1 MCQVDIKFM
10 NNSNPEKNRINKFQ
24 AVKGMNDILPEESA
38 RWEAL
43 EEILRGWLKSYGYR
57 NMRAPVLEQTALF
70 ARGIGDVTDIV
81 EKEMFC
87 FTDRLNGDELT
98 MRPEFTAGVVRAAIE
113 HNLTYN
119 GPQRMYT
126 MGPVFRHER
135 PQKGRY
141 RQFHQL
147 SVEALGYAGADM
159 DAELIVMLRDLWTE
173 LDLNVRLEINTLGVA
188 SERAAH
194 REALI
199 AYFEQ
204 HLDQLDED
212 AKRRLHTNP
221 LRILDTK
228 NPDMQD
234 LVENAPKLMDC
245 LGETS
250 RAHFATVQQLL
261 SDVGVGYTI
270 NPRLVRG
277 LDYYS
282 HTVFEW
288 ITTDL
293 GAQGTICGGGRYD
306 GLFETLGGKSTP
318 AVGFAIG
325 LERLI
330 LLTQDALSAQVDVGC
345 DAYIIHQGEAAA
357 RVAFG
362 TASHLREAG
371 LDVVLHCA
379 SAQGVGSFKSQ
390 MKKADAA
397 QARYAIIIG
406 EDEVNNGTLT
416 VKYLRGDAS
425 EDQQSSISAKDV
437 AQWMWQQLAG
447 LADASE

>member
-1 MCQVDIKFM
+1 MSNLKVEKF
-10 NNSNPEKNRINKFQ
+10 R
-24 AVKGMNDILPEESA
+24 AVKGMNDILPDEA
-38 RWEAL
+38 AQWEAL
-43 EEILRGWLKSYGYR
+43 ETILRGWLKSYGYR

-81 EKEMFC
+81 EKEMFS

-113 HNLTYN
+113 SNLTYN
-119 GPQRMYT
+119 GPQRVYS

-159 DAELIVMLRDLWTE
+159 DAELIVMLRDLWDD
-173 LDLNVRLEINTLGVA
+173 LGLNVRLEINTLGVA

-199 AYFEQ
+199 AYFEANKE
-204 HLDQLDED
+204 LLDEE
-212 AKRRLHTNP
+212 AQRRLYSNP

-228 NPDMQD
+228 NPAMQD
-234 LVENAPKLMDC
+234 LVNHAPKLTDH
-245 LGETS
+245 LGEAS
-250 RAHFATVQQLL
+250 RAHFAKVQRLL
-261 SDVGVGYTI
+261 SDVDVAFTV
-270 NPRLVRG
+270 NSRLVRG

-288 ITTDL
+288 ISTDL
-293 GAQGTICGGGRYD
+293 GSQGTVCGGGRYD
-306 GLFETLGGKSTP
+306 GLFEILGGKATP
-318 AVGFAIG
+318 AVGFGMG
-325 LERLI
+325 LERLL
-330 LLTQDALSAQVDVGC
+330 LLTQDVISKEVDVGC
-345 DAYIIHQGEAAA
+345 DVYVVHQGEAAE

-362 TASHLREAG
+362 VASHLRQVG

-379 SAQGVGSFKSQ
+379 SADGAGSFKSQ

-397 QARYAIIIG
+397 QANYALIIG
-406 EDEVNNGTLT
+406 DDEVNNGTLT
-416 VKYLRGDAS
+416 IKHLRGDLNHP
-425 EDQQSSISAKDV
+425 QQVTVPSAEA
-437 AQWMWQQLAG
+437 AQWLLQAIAG
-447 LADASE
+447 TFDE

>member
-1 MCQVDIKFM
+1 MSNTKTEKF
-10 NNSNPEKNRINKFQ
+10 R
-24 AVKGMNDILPEESA
+24 AVKGMNDILPDEA
-38 RWEAL
+38 AQWEAL
-43 EEILRGWLKSYGYR
+43 ETILRGWLKSYGYR

-81 EKEMFC
+81 EKEMFS

-98 MRPEFTAGVVRAAIE
+98 MRPEFTAGVVRASIE
-113 HNLTYN
+113 SNLTYN
-119 GPQRMYT
+119 GPQRVYS

-159 DAELIVMLRDLWTE
+159 DAELIVMLRDLWDE
-173 LDLNVRLEINTLGVA
+173 LGLNVRLEINTLGVA

-199 AYFEQ
+199 AYFEANKE
-204 HLDQLDED
+204 LLDEE
-212 AKRRLHTNP
+212 AQRRLYSNP

-228 NPDMQD
+228 NPAMQD
-234 LVENAPKLMDC
+234 LVNHAPKLTDH
-245 LGETS
+245 LGEAS
-250 RAHFATVQQLL
+250 RAHFAKVQRLL
-261 SDVGVGYTI
+261 SDVDVAFTV
-270 NPRLVRG
+270 NSRLVRG

-288 ITTDL
+288 ISTDL
-293 GAQGTICGGGRYD
+293 GSQGTVCGGGRYD
-306 GLFETLGGKSTP
+306 GLFEILGGKATP
-318 AVGFAIG
+318 AVGFGMG
-325 LERLI
+325 LERLL
-330 LLTQDALSAQVDVGC
+330 LLTQDVISKEVDVGC
-345 DAYIIHQGEAAA
+345 DVYVVHQGEAAE

-362 TASHLREAG
+362 VASHLRQVG

-379 SAQGVGSFKSQ
+379 SADGAGSFKSQ

-397 QARYAIIIG
+397 QANYALIIG
-406 EDEVNNGTLT
+406 DDEVNNGTLT
-416 VKYLRGDAS
+416 IKHLRGDLNHP
-425 EDQQSSISAKDV
+425 QQVTVPSAEA
-437 AQWMWQQLAG
+437 AQWLLQAIAG
-447 LADASE
+447 TFDE

>member
-1 MCQVDIKFM
+1 M
-10 NNSNPEKNRINKFQ
+10 SNTKTEKYQTARLQ
-24 AVKGMNDILPEESA
+24 AVKGMNDILPDEAA

-113 HNLTYN
+113 SNLTYN
-119 GPQRMYT
+119 GAQRVYS

-159 DAELIVMLRDLWTE
+159 DAELITMLRDLWDE

-188 SERAAH
+188 SERMAH
-194 REALI
+194 RAALI
-199 AYFEQ
+199 EYFEQ
-204 HLDQLDED
+204 NKAQLDEE
-212 AKRRLHTNP
+212 AQRRLHTNP

-228 NPDMQD
+228 NPAMQD
-234 LVENAPKLMDC
+234 LVERAPKLIEF
-245 LGETS
+245 LGDDS
-250 RAHFATVQQLL
+250 RAHFEQVQRLL
-261 SDVGVGYTI
+261 SDVGVQFTV

-306 GLFETLGGKSTP
+306 GLFEVLGGKPTP

-325 LERLI
+325 LERLL
-330 LLTQDALSAQVDVGC
+330 LLTQDVLSAQVDVGC
-345 DAYIIHQGEAAA
+345 DVYVVHQGESAS

-362 TASHLREAG
+362 VASHLRQVG
-371 LDVVLHCA
+371 LNVVLHCA
-379 SAQGVGSFKSQ
+379 GAEGVGSFKSQ

-397 QARYAIIIG
+397 QASYALIIG
-406 EDEVNNGTLT
+406 EDEVSNGTLT
-416 VKYLRGDAS
+416 IKHLRGNLDEKPTQVTVPSGDAA
-425 EDQQSSISAKDV
+425 DWLMGAI
-437 AQWMWQQLAG
+437 AG
-447 LADASE
+447 QFE

>member
-1 MCQVDIKFM
+1 MSNTKTEKF
-10 NNSNPEKNRINKFQ
+10 R
-24 AVKGMNDILPEESA
+24 AVKGMNDILPDEA
-38 RWEAL
+38 AQWEAL
-43 EEILRGWLKSYGYR
+43 ETILRGWLKSYGYR

-81 EKEMFC
+81 EKEMFS

-113 HNLTYN
+113 SNLTYN
-119 GPQRMYT
+119 GPQRVYS

-159 DAELIVMLRDLWTE
+159 DAELIVMLRDLWDE
-173 LDLNVRLEINTLGVA
+173 LGLNVRLEINTLGVA
-188 SERAAH
+188 SERLAH

-199 AYFEQ
+199 AYFEANKV
-204 HLDQLDED
+204 LLDEE
-212 AKRRLHTNP
+212 AQRRLYSNP

-228 NPDMQD
+228 NPAMQE
-234 LVENAPKLMDC
+234 LVNHAPKLTDH
-245 LGETS
+245 LGEAS
-250 RAHFATVQQLL
+250 RAHFAKVQRLL
-261 SDVGVGYTI
+261 SDVGVEFTV

-288 ITTDL
+288 ISTDL
-293 GAQGTICGGGRYD
+293 GSQGTVCGGGRYD
-306 GLFETLGGKSTP
+306 GLFEILGGKATP
-318 AVGFAIG
+318 AVGFGMG
-325 LERLI
+325 LERLL
-330 LLTQDALSAQVDVGC
+330 LLTQDVISKEVDVGC
-345 DAYIIHQGEAAA
+345 DVYVVHQGEAAE

-362 TASHLREAG
+362 VASHLRQVG

-379 SAQGVGSFKSQ
+379 SADGAGSFKSQ

-397 QARYAIIIG
+397 QANYALIIG

-416 VKYLRGDAS
+416 IKHLRGDLNHP
-425 EDQQSSISAKDV
+425 QQVSVPSAEA
-437 AQWMWQQLAG
+437 AQWLLQAIAG
-447 LADASE
+447 TFDEEY

>member
-1 MCQVDIKFM
+1 MSQKIEKF
-10 NNSNPEKNRINKFQ
+10 R
-24 AVKGMNDILPEESA
+24 AVKGMNDILPDEA
-38 RWEAL
+38 AQWEAL
-43 EEILRGWLKSYGYR
+43 ETILRGWLKSYGYR

-70 ARGIGDVTDIV
+70 SRGIGDVTDIV
-81 EKEMFC
+81 EKEMFS

-113 HNLTYN
+113 SNLTYN
-119 GPQRMYT
+119 GPQRVYS

-159 DAELIVMLRDLWTE
+159 DAELIVMLRDLWDE
-173 LDLNVRLEINTLGVA
+173 LGLNVRLEINTLGVA

-204 HLDQLDED
+204 NKEALDEE
-212 AKRRLHTNP
+212 AQRRLHSNP

-228 NPDMQD
+228 NPAMQD
-234 LVENAPKLMDC
+234 LVNQAPKLSEY
-245 LGETS
+245 LGAAS
-250 RAHFATVQQLL
+250 QAHFAKVQRLL
-261 SDVGVGYTI
+261 ADVGVEFTV

-277 LDYYS
+277 LDYYC

-288 ITTDL
+288 ISTDL
-293 GAQGTICGGGRYD
+293 GSQGTVCGGGRYD
-306 GLFETLGGKSTP
+306 GLFEILGGKATP
-318 AVGFAIG
+318 AVGFGMG
-325 LERLI
+325 LERLL
-330 LLTQDALSAQVDVGC
+330 LLTQDVLSKEADVGC
-345 DAYIIHQGEAAA
+345 DVYVVHQGEAAE

-362 TASHLREAG
+362 VAGHLRQVG

-379 SAQGVGSFKSQ
+379 GAEGAGSFKSQ

-397 QARYAIIIG
+397 QASYALIIG

-416 VKYLRGDAS
+416 IKHLRGDANHPT
-425 EDQQSSISAKDV
+425 QVTVPSAEA
-437 AQWMWQQLAG
+437 AQWLLQAIAG
-447 LADASE
+447 AFDE

>member
-1 MCQVDIKFM
+1 M
-10 NNSNPEKNRINKFQ
+10 NKPIQKNSSYQ
-24 AVKGMNDILPEESA
+24 AVKGMNDILPPEAA
-38 RWEAL
+38 RWEVL
-43 EEILRGWLKSYGYR
+43 EEILRGWLRSYGYR
-57 NMRAPVLEQTALF
+57 NLRAPVLEQTALF

-113 HNLTYN
+113 SNLTYN
-119 GPQRMYT
+119 GAQRVYSI
-126 MGPVFRHER
+126 GPVFRHER

-173 LDLNVRLEINTLGVA
+173 LNLNVRLEINTLGVA
-188 SERAAH
+188 EERAAH
-194 REALI
+194 RAALI

-204 HLDQLDED
+204 HREQLDEE
-212 AKRRLHTNP
+212 AQRRLHTNP
-221 LRILDTK
+221 LRILDSK
-228 NPDMQD
+228 NPAMQT
-234 LVENAPKLMDC
+234 LVEGAPKLIDF
-245 LGETS
+245 LGDTS
-250 RAHFATVQQLL
+250 QAHFAKVQQLL
-261 SDVGVGYTI
+261 ADVGVHFTV

-306 GLFETLGGKSTP
+306 GLFEILGGKPTP

-325 LERLI
+325 LERLL
-330 LLTQDALSAQVDVGC
+330 LLTQGVLAAQVDGGC
-345 DAYIIHQGEAAA
+345 DVYVVHQGETAA
-357 RVAFG
+357 RLAFG
-362 TASHLREAG
+362 TAGHLREAG
-371 LDVVLHCA
+371 FDVVLHCA
-379 SAQGVGSFKSQ
+379 TADGVGSFKSQ

-397 QARYAIIIG
+397 QARYAVIVG
-406 EDEVNNGTLT
+406 EDEVANGTLT
-416 VKYLRGDAS
+416 IKHLRGDAANA
-425 EDQQSSISAKDV
+425 QQVNIPAGE
-437 AQWMWQQLAG
+437 AANWLWGQLAG
-447 LADASE
+447 LADDDE

>member
-1 MCQVDIKFM
+1 MSHTKTEKF
-10 NNSNPEKNRINKFQ
+10 R
-24 AVKGMNDILPEESA
+24 AVKGMNDILPDEA
-38 RWEAL
+38 VQWEAL
-43 EEILRGWLKSYGYR
+43 ETILRGWLKSYGYR

-81 EKEMFC
+81 EKEMFS

-98 MRPEFTAGVVRAAIE
+98 MRPEFTAGVVRASIE
-113 HNLTYN
+113 SNLTYN
-119 GPQRMYT
+119 GPQRVYS

-159 DAELIVMLRDLWTE
+159 DAELIVMLRDLWDD
-173 LDLNVRLEINTLGVA
+173 LGLNVRLEINTLGVA

-199 AYFEQ
+199 AYFEANKE
-204 HLDQLDED
+204 LLDEE
-212 AKRRLHTNP
+212 AQRRLYSNP

-228 NPDMQD
+228 NPAMQD
-234 LVENAPKLMDC
+234 LVNHAPKLTDH
-245 LGETS
+245 LGEAS
-250 RAHFATVQQLL
+250 RAHFAKVQRLL
-261 SDVGVGYTI
+261 SDVDVAFTV
-270 NPRLVRG
+270 NSRLVRG

-288 ITTDL
+288 ISTDL
-293 GAQGTICGGGRYD
+293 GSQGTVCGGGRYD
-306 GLFETLGGKSTP
+306 GLFEILGGKATP
-318 AVGFAIG
+318 AVGFGMG
-325 LERLI
+325 LERLL
-330 LLTQDALSAQVDVGC
+330 LLTQDVISKEVDVGC
-345 DAYIIHQGEAAA
+345 DVYVVHQGEAAE

-362 TASHLREAG
+362 VASHLRQVG

-379 SAQGVGSFKSQ
+379 SADGAGSFKSQ

-397 QARYAIIIG
+397 QANYALIIG
-406 EDEVNNGTLT
+406 DDEVNNGTLT
-416 VKYLRGDAS
+416 IKHLRGDLNHP
-425 EDQQSSISAKDV
+425 QQVTVPSAEA
-437 AQWMWQQLAG
+437 AQWLLQAIAG
-447 LADASE
+447 TFDE

>member
-1 MCQVDIKFM
+1 MSNTKTEKF
-10 NNSNPEKNRINKFQ
+10 R
-24 AVKGMNDILPEESA
+24 AVKGMNDILPDEA
-38 RWEAL
+38 VQWEAL
-43 EEILRGWLKSYGYR
+43 ETILRGWLKSYGYR

-81 EKEMFC
+81 EKEMFS

-98 MRPEFTAGVVRAAIE
+98 MRPEFTAGVVRASIE
-113 HNLTYN
+113 SNLTYN
-119 GPQRMYT
+119 GPQRVYS

-159 DAELIVMLRDLWTE
+159 DAELIVMLRDLWDD
-173 LDLNVRLEINTLGVA
+173 LGLNVRLEINTLGVA

-204 HLDQLDED
+204 NKALLDEE
-212 AKRRLHTNP
+212 AQRRLYSNP

-228 NPDMQD
+228 NPAMQD
-234 LVENAPKLMDC
+234 LVNHAPKLTDH
-245 LGETS
+245 LGEAS
-250 RAHFATVQQLL
+250 RAHFAKVQRLL
-261 SDVGVGYTI
+261 SDVGVEFTV
-270 NPRLVRG
+270 NSRLVRG

-288 ITTDL
+288 ISTDL
-293 GAQGTICGGGRYD
+293 GSQGTVCGGGRYD
-306 GLFETLGGKSTP
+306 GLFEILGGKATP
-318 AVGFAIG
+318 AVGFGMG
-325 LERLI
+325 LERLL
-330 LLTQDALSAQVDVGC
+330 LLTQDVISKEVDVGC
-345 DAYIIHQGEAAA
+345 DVYVVHQGEAAE

-362 TASHLREAG
+362 VASHLRQVG

-379 SAQGVGSFKSQ
+379 GADGAGSFKSQ

-397 QARYAIIIG
+397 QASFALIIG

-416 VKYLRGDAS
+416 IKHLRGDLNHP
-425 EDQQSSISAKDV
+425 QQVTVPSAEA
-437 AQWMWQQLAG
+437 AQWLLQAIAG
-447 LADASE
+447 TFDE

>member
-1 MCQVDIKFM
+1 MSHIKT
-10 NNSNPEKNRINKFQ
+10 EKFR
-24 AVKGMNDILPEESA
+24 AVKGMNDILPDEA
-38 RWEAL
+38 AQWEAL
-43 EEILRGWLKSYGYR
+43 ETILRGWLKSYGYR

-81 EKEMFC
+81 EKEMFS

-113 HNLTYN
+113 SNLIYN
-119 GPQRMYT
+119 GPQRVYS
-126 MGPVFRHER
+126 MGSVFRHER

-159 DAELIVMLRDLWTE
+159 DAELIVMLRDLWDE
-173 LDLNVRLEINTLGVA
+173 LGLNVRLEINTLGVA
-188 SERAAH
+188 SERLAH

-199 AYFEQ
+199 AYFEANKA
-204 HLDQLDED
+204 LLDEE
-212 AKRRLHTNP
+212 AQRRLYSNP

-228 NPDMQD
+228 NPAIQE
-234 LVENAPKLMDC
+234 LVNHAPKLIDH
-245 LGETS
+245 LGEVS
-250 RAHFATVQQLL
+250 RVHFAKVQRLI
-261 SDVGVGYTI
+261 SDVGVEFTV

-288 ITTDL
+288 ISTDL
-293 GAQGTICGGGRYD
+293 GSQGTVCGGGRYD
-306 GLFETLGGKSTP
+306 GLFEILGGKATP
-318 AVGFAIG
+318 AVGFGMG
-325 LERLI
+325 LERLL
-330 LLTQDALSAQVDVGC
+330 LLTQDVLSQEVDVGC
-345 DAYIIHQGEAAA
+345 DVYVVHQGEAAE

-362 TASHLREAG
+362 VASHLRQVG

-379 SAQGVGSFKSQ
+379 GADGAGSFKSQ

-397 QARYAIIIG
+397 QANYALIIG
-406 EDEVNNGTLT
+406 DDEVSNGTLT
-416 VKYLRGDAS
+416 IKHLRGDLNHP
-425 EDQQSSISAKDV
+425 QQVTVPSAEA
-437 AQWMWQQLAG
+437 AQWLLQAIAG
-447 LADASE
+447 TFDE

>member
-1 MCQVDIKFM
+1 MTNLKTEKF
-10 NNSNPEKNRINKFQ
+10 R
-24 AVKGMNDILPEESA
+24 AVKGMNDILPDEA
-38 RWEAL
+38 AQWEAL
-43 EEILRGWLKSYGYR
+43 ETILRGWLKSYGYR

-81 EKEMFC
+81 EKEMFS

-98 MRPEFTAGVVRAAIE
+98 MRPEFTAGVVRASIE
-113 HNLTYN
+113 SNLTYN
-119 GPQRMYT
+119 GPQRVYS

-159 DAELIVMLRDLWTE
+159 DAELIVMLRDLWDD
-173 LDLNVRLEINTLGVA
+173 LGLNVRLEINTLGVA

-199 AYFEQ
+199 AYFEANKE
-204 HLDQLDED
+204 LLDEE
-212 AKRRLHTNP
+212 AQRRLYSNP

-228 NPDMQD
+228 NPAMQD
-234 LVENAPKLMDC
+234 LVNHAPKLTDH
-245 LGETS
+245 LGEAS
-250 RAHFATVQQLL
+250 RAHFAKVQRLL
-261 SDVGVGYTI
+261 SDVDVAFTV
-270 NPRLVRG
+270 NSRLVRG

-288 ITTDL
+288 ISTDL
-293 GAQGTICGGGRYD
+293 GSQGTVCGGGRYD
-306 GLFETLGGKSTP
+306 GLFEILGGKATP
-318 AVGFAIG
+318 AVGFGMG
-325 LERLI
+325 LERLL
-330 LLTQDALSAQVDVGC
+330 LLTQDVISKEVDVGC
-345 DAYIIHQGEAAA
+345 DVYVVHQGEAAE

-362 TASHLREAG
+362 VASHLRQVG

-379 SAQGVGSFKSQ
+379 SADGAGSFKSQ

-397 QARYAIIIG
+397 QANYALIIG
-406 EDEVNNGTLT
+406 DDEVNNGTLT
-416 VKYLRGDAS
+416 IKHLRGDLNHP
-425 EDQQSSISAKDV
+425 QQVTVPSAEA
-437 AQWMWQQLAG
+437 AQWLLQAIAG
-447 LADASE
+447 TFDE

>member
-1 MCQVDIKFM
+1 MSNTKTEKF
-10 NNSNPEKNRINKFQ
+10 R
-24 AVKGMNDILPEESA
+24 AVKGMNDILPDEA
-38 RWEAL
+38 AQWEAL
-43 EEILRGWLKSYGYR
+43 ETILRGWLKSYGYR

-81 EKEMFC
+81 EKEMFS

-113 HNLTYN
+113 SNLTYN
-119 GPQRMYT
+119 GPQRVYS

-159 DAELIVMLRDLWTE
+159 DAELIVMLRDLWDE
-173 LDLNVRLEINTLGVA
+173 LGLNVRLEINTLGVA
-188 SERAAH
+188 SERLAH

-199 AYFEQ
+199 AYFEANKA
-204 HLDQLDED
+204 LLDEE
-212 AKRRLHTNP
+212 AQRRLYSNP

-228 NPDMQD
+228 NPAMQE
-234 LVENAPKLMDC
+234 LVNHAPKLTDH
-245 LGETS
+245 LGEAS
-250 RAHFATVQQLL
+250 RAHFAKVQRLL
-261 SDVGVGYTI
+261 SDVGVEFTV

-288 ITTDL
+288 ISTDL
-293 GAQGTICGGGRYD
+293 GSQGTVCGGGRYD
-306 GLFETLGGKSTP
+306 GLFEILGGKATP
-318 AVGFAIG
+318 AVGFGMG
-325 LERLI
+325 LERLL
-330 LLTQDALSAQVDVGC
+330 LLTQDVLSQEVDVGC
-345 DAYIIHQGEAAA
+345 DVYVVHQGEAAE

-362 TASHLREAG
+362 VASHLRQVG

-379 SAQGVGSFKSQ
+379 GADGAGSFKSQ

-397 QARYAIIIG
+397 QANYALIIG

-416 VKYLRGDAS
+416 IKHLRGDLNHP
-425 EDQQSSISAKDV
+425 QQVTVPSAEA
-437 AQWMWQQLAG
+437 AQWLLQAIAG
-447 LADASE
+447 TFDE

>member
-1 MCQVDIKFM
+1 MMSNTKTEKF
-10 NNSNPEKNRINKFQ
+10 R
-24 AVKGMNDILPEESA
+24 AVKGMNDILPDEA
-38 RWEAL
+38 AQWEAL
-43 EEILRGWLKSYGYR
+43 ETILRGWLKSYGYR

-81 EKEMFC
+81 EKEMFS

-113 HNLTYN
+113 SNLIYN
-119 GPQRMYT
+119 GPQRVYS
-126 MGPVFRHER
+126 MGSVFRHER

-159 DAELIVMLRDLWTE
+159 DAELIVMLRDLWDE
-173 LDLNVRLEINTLGVA
+173 LGLNVRLEINTLGVA
-188 SERAAH
+188 SERLAH

-199 AYFEQ
+199 AYFEANKAL
-204 HLDQLDED
+204 LDDD
-212 AKRRLHTNP
+212 AQRRLYSNP

-228 NPDMQD
+228 NPAIQE
-234 LVENAPKLMDC
+234 LVNHAPKLIDH
-245 LGETS
+245 LGEVS
-250 RAHFATVQQLL
+250 RVHFAKVQRLI
-261 SDVGVGYTI
+261 SDVGVEFTV

-288 ITTDL
+288 ISTDL
-293 GAQGTICGGGRYD
+293 GSQGTVCGGGRYD
-306 GLFETLGGKSTP
+306 GLFEILGGKATP
-318 AVGFAIG
+318 AVGFGMG
-325 LERLI
+325 LERLL
-330 LLTQDALSAQVDVGC
+330 LLTQDVLSQEVDVGC
-345 DAYIIHQGEAAA
+345 DVYVVHQGEAAE

-362 TASHLREAG
+362 VASHLRQVG

-379 SAQGVGSFKSQ
+379 GADGAGSFKSQ

-397 QARYAIIIG
+397 QANYALIIG
-406 EDEVNNGTLT
+406 DDEVSNGTLT
-416 VKYLRGDAS
+416 IKHLRGDLNHP
-425 EDQQSSISAKDV
+425 QQVTVPSAEA
-437 AQWMWQQLAG
+437 AQWLLQAIAG
-447 LADASE
+447 TFDE

>member
-1 MCQVDIKFM
+1 M
-10 NNSNPEKNRINKFQ
+10 SNTKTEKSQAAKLQ

-70 ARGIGDVTDIV
+70 SRGIGDVTDIV

-113 HNLTYN
+113 SNLTYN
-119 GPQRMYT
+119 GAQRVYS

-159 DAELIVMLRDLWTE
+159 DAELITMLRDLWDE
-173 LDLNVRLEINTLGVA
+173 LGLNVRLEINTLGVA
-188 SERAAH
+188 NERMAHRAA
-194 REALI
+194 LI
-199 AYFEQ
+199 EYFEQ
-204 HLDQLDED
+204 NKAQLDEE
-212 AKRRLHTNP
+212 AQRRLHTNP

-228 NPDMQD
+228 NPAMQD
-234 LVENAPKLMDC
+234 LVENAPKLIEF
-245 LGETS
+245 LGDDS
-250 RAHFATVQQLL
+250 RAHFEQVQRLL
-261 SDVGVGYTI
+261 ADVGVSFTV

-288 ITTDL
+288 ISTDL
-293 GAQGTICGGGRYD
+293 GAQGTVCGGGRYD
-306 GLFETLGGKSTP
+306 GLFEILGGKATP
-318 AVGFAIG
+318 AVGFGMG
-325 LERLI
+325 LERLL
-330 LLTQDALSAQVDVGC
+330 LLTQEVLSKEADVGC
-345 DAYIIHQGEAAA
+345 DVYVVHQGEAAE

-362 TASHLREAG
+362 VAGHLRQVG

-379 SAQGVGSFKSQ
+379 GADGLGSFKSQ

-397 QARYAIIIG
+397 QAGYALIIG

-416 VKYLRGDAS
+416 IKHLRGDA
-425 EDQQSSISAKDV
+425 DQPTQVTVPSAEA
-437 AQWMWQQLAG
+437 AQWLLQAIAG
-447 LADASE
+447 RFDE

>member
-1 MCQVDIKFM
+1 MDKASAGKSPVIKL
-10 NNSNPEKNRINKFQ
+10 Q

-70 ARGIGDVTDIV
+70 SRGIGDVTDIV

-113 HNLTYN
+113 SNITYN
-119 GPQRMYT
+119 GPQRVYS

-159 DAELIVMLRDLWTE
+159 DAELIVMLRDLWDE
-173 LDLNVRLEINTLGVA
+173 LNLSVRLEINSLGVA
-188 SERAAH
+188 SERLAH

-199 AYFEQ
+199 AYFET
-204 HLDQLDED
+204 HEAVLDEE
-212 AKRRLHTNP
+212 AKRRLYTNP

-228 NPDMQD
+228 NPAMQP
-234 LVENAPKLMDC
+234 LVEAAPQLIDF
-245 LGETS
+245 LGDVS
-250 RAHFATVQQLL
+250 KAHFEQVQRLL
-261 SDVGVGYTI
+261 SDVGVTFTV

-293 GAQGTICGGGRYD
+293 GSQGTICGGGRYD
-306 GLFETLGGKSTP
+306 GLFEVLGGKPTP

-325 LERLI
+325 LERLL
-330 LLTQDALSAQVDVGC
+330 LLTQDVLSAQVDVGC
-345 DAYIIHQGEAAA
+345 DVYVVHQGAAA
-357 RVAFG
+357 SRVAFG
-362 TASHLREAG
+362 VSSHLRQAG
-371 LDVVLHCA
+371 LNVVLHCA
-379 SAQGVGSFKSQ
+379 GTEGMGSFKSQ

-397 QARYAIIIG
+397 QASYALIIG
-406 EDEVNNGTLT
+406 EDEVAQGLLT
-416 VKYLRGDAS
+416 IKHLRSQIDAPPVQVSVPS
-425 EDQQSSISAKDV
+425 EEAASWLLNAISGQFD
-437 AQWMWQQLAG
+437 
-447 LADASE
+447 

>member
-1 MCQVDIKFM
+1 MSHTKTEKF
-10 NNSNPEKNRINKFQ
+10 R
-24 AVKGMNDILPEESA
+24 AVKGMNDILPDEA
-38 RWEAL
+38 AQWEAL
-43 EEILRGWLKSYGYR
+43 ETILRGWLKSYGYR

-81 EKEMFC
+81 EKEMFS

-113 HNLTYN
+113 SNLTYN
-119 GPQRMYT
+119 GPQRVYS

-159 DAELIVMLRDLWTE
+159 DAELIVMLRDLWDD
-173 LDLNVRLEINTLGVA
+173 LGLNVRLEINTLGVA

-199 AYFEQ
+199 AYFEANKE
-204 HLDQLDED
+204 LLDEE
-212 AKRRLHTNP
+212 AQRRLYSNP

-228 NPDMQD
+228 NPAMQD
-234 LVENAPKLMDC
+234 LVNHAPKLTDH
-245 LGETS
+245 LGEAS
-250 RAHFATVQQLL
+250 RAHFAKVQRLL
-261 SDVGVGYTI
+261 SDVDVAFTV
-270 NPRLVRG
+270 NSRLVRG

-288 ITTDL
+288 ISTDL
-293 GAQGTICGGGRYD
+293 GSQGTVCGGGRYD
-306 GLFETLGGKSTP
+306 GLFEILGGKATP
-318 AVGFAIG
+318 AVGFGMG
-325 LERLI
+325 LERLL
-330 LLTQDALSAQVDVGC
+330 LLTQDVISKEVDVGC
-345 DAYIIHQGEAAA
+345 DVYVVHQGEAAE

-362 TASHLREAG
+362 VASHLRQVG

-379 SAQGVGSFKSQ
+379 SADGAGSFKSQ

-397 QARYAIIIG
+397 QANYALIIG
-406 EDEVNNGTLT
+406 DDEVNNGTLT
-416 VKYLRGDAS
+416 IKHLRGDLNHP
-425 EDQQSSISAKDV
+425 QQVTVPSAEA
-437 AQWMWQQLAG
+437 AQWLLQAIAG
-447 LADASE
+447 TFDE

>member
-1 MCQVDIKFM
+1 MMSNTKTEKF
-10 NNSNPEKNRINKFQ
+10 R
-24 AVKGMNDILPEESA
+24 AVKGMNDILPDEA
-38 RWEAL
+38 AQWEAL
-43 EEILRGWLKSYGYR
+43 ETILRGWLKSYGYR

-81 EKEMFC
+81 EKEMFS

-113 HNLTYN
+113 SNLTYN
-119 GPQRMYT
+119 GPQRVYS

-159 DAELIVMLRDLWTE
+159 DAELIVMLRDLWDE
-173 LDLNVRLEINTLGVA
+173 LGLNVRLEINTLGVA
-188 SERAAH
+188 SERLAH

-199 AYFEQ
+199 AYFEANKA
-204 HLDQLDED
+204 LLDEE
-212 AKRRLHTNP
+212 AQRRLYSNP

-228 NPDMQD
+228 NPAIQE
-234 LVENAPKLMDC
+234 LVNHAPKLIDH
-245 LGETS
+245 LGEVS
-250 RAHFATVQQLL
+250 RVHFAKVQRLI
-261 SDVGVGYTI
+261 SDVGVEFTV

-288 ITTDL
+288 ISTDL
-293 GAQGTICGGGRYD
+293 GSQGTVCGGGRYD
-306 GLFETLGGKSTP
+306 GLFEILGGKATP
-318 AVGFAIG
+318 AVGFGMG
-325 LERLI
+325 LERLL
-330 LLTQDALSAQVDVGC
+330 LLTQDVLSQEVDVGC
-345 DAYIIHQGEAAA
+345 DVYVVHQGEAAE

-362 TASHLREAG
+362 VASHLRQVG

-379 SAQGVGSFKSQ
+379 GADGAGSFKSQ

-397 QARYAIIIG
+397 QANYALIIG
-406 EDEVNNGTLT
+406 DDEVSNGTLT
-416 VKYLRGDAS
+416 IKHLRGDLNHP
-425 EDQQSSISAKDV
+425 QQVTVPSAEA
-437 AQWMWQQLAG
+437 AQWLLQAIAG
-447 LADASE
+447 TFDE

>member
-1 MCQVDIKFM
+1 MSNTKTEKF
-10 NNSNPEKNRINKFQ
+10 R
-24 AVKGMNDILPEESA
+24 AVKGMNDILPDEA
-38 RWEAL
+38 AQWEAL
-43 EEILRGWLKSYGYR
+43 ETILRGWLKSYGYR

-81 EKEMFC
+81 EKEMFS

-113 HNLTYN
+113 SNLTYN
-119 GPQRMYT
+119 GPQRVYS

-159 DAELIVMLRDLWTE
+159 DAELIVMLRDLWDD
-173 LDLNVRLEINTLGVA
+173 LGLNVRLEINTLGVA

-204 HLDQLDED
+204 NKALLDEE
-212 AKRRLHTNP
+212 AQRRLYSNP

-228 NPDMQD
+228 NPAMQD
-234 LVENAPKLMDC
+234 LVNHAPKLTDH
-245 LGETS
+245 LGEAS
-250 RAHFATVQQLL
+250 RAHFAKVQRLL
-261 SDVGVGYTI
+261 SDVGVEFTV
-270 NPRLVRG
+270 NSRLVRG

-288 ITTDL
+288 ISTDL
-293 GAQGTICGGGRYD
+293 GSQGTVCGGGRYD
-306 GLFETLGGKSTP
+306 GLFEILGGKATP
-318 AVGFAIG
+318 AVGFGMG
-325 LERLI
+325 LERLL
-330 LLTQDALSAQVDVGC
+330 LLTQDVISKEVDVGC
-345 DAYIIHQGEAAA
+345 DVYVVHQGEAAE

-362 TASHLREAG
+362 VASHLRQVG

-379 SAQGVGSFKSQ
+379 GADGAGSFKSQ

-397 QARYAIIIG
+397 QASFALIIG

-416 VKYLRGDAS
+416 IKHLRGDLNHP
-425 EDQQSSISAKDV
+425 QQVTVPSAEA
-437 AQWMWQQLAG
+437 AQWLLQAIAG
-447 LADASE
+447 TFDE

>member
-1 MCQVDIKFM
+1 MSNTKTEKF
-10 NNSNPEKNRINKFQ
+10 R
-24 AVKGMNDILPEESA
+24 AVKGMNDILPDEA
-38 RWEAL
+38 AQWEAL
-43 EEILRGWLKSYGYR
+43 ETILRGWLKSYGYR

-81 EKEMFC
+81 EKEMFS

-98 MRPEFTAGVVRAAIE
+98 MRPEFTAGVVRASIE
-113 HNLTYN
+113 SNLTYN
-119 GPQRMYT
+119 GPQRVYS

-159 DAELIVMLRDLWTE
+159 DAELIVMLRDLWDD
-173 LDLNVRLEINTLGVA
+173 LGLNVRLEINTLGVA

-204 HLDQLDED
+204 NKALLDEE
-212 AKRRLHTNP
+212 AQRRLYSNP

-228 NPDMQD
+228 NPAMQD
-234 LVENAPKLMDC
+234 LVNHAPKLTDH
-245 LGETS
+245 LGEAS
-250 RAHFATVQQLL
+250 RAHFAKVQRLL
-261 SDVGVGYTI
+261 SDVGVEFTV
-270 NPRLVRG
+270 NSRLVRG

-288 ITTDL
+288 ISTDL
-293 GAQGTICGGGRYD
+293 GSQGTVCGGGRYD
-306 GLFETLGGKSTP
+306 GLFEILGGKATP
-318 AVGFAIG
+318 AVGFGMG
-325 LERLI
+325 LERLL
-330 LLTQDALSAQVDVGC
+330 LLTQDVISKEVDVGC
-345 DAYIIHQGEAAA
+345 DVYVVHQGEAAE

-362 TASHLREAG
+362 VASHLRQVG

-379 SAQGVGSFKSQ
+379 GADGAGSFKSQ

-397 QARYAIIIG
+397 QASFALIIG

-416 VKYLRGDAS
+416 IKHLRGDLNHP
-425 EDQQSSISAKDV
+425 QQVTVPSAEA
-437 AQWMWQQLAG
+437 AQWLLQAIAG
-447 LADASE
+447 TFDE

>member
-1 MCQVDIKFM
+1 MTNLKTEKF
-10 NNSNPEKNRINKFQ
+10 R
-24 AVKGMNDILPEESA
+24 AVKGMNDILPDEA
-38 RWEAL
+38 AQWEAL
-43 EEILRGWLKSYGYR
+43 ETILRGWLKSYGYR

-81 EKEMFC
+81 EKEMFS

-113 HNLTYN
+113 SNLIYN
-119 GPQRMYT
+119 GPQRVYS
-126 MGPVFRHER
+126 MGSVFRHER

-159 DAELIVMLRDLWTE
+159 DAELIVMLRDLWDE
-173 LDLNVRLEINTLGVA
+173 LGLNVRLEINTLGVA
-188 SERAAH
+188 SERLAH

-199 AYFEQ
+199 AYFEANKA
-204 HLDQLDED
+204 LLDEE
-212 AKRRLHTNP
+212 AQRRLYSNP

-228 NPDMQD
+228 NPAIQE
-234 LVENAPKLMDC
+234 LVNHAPKLIDH
-245 LGETS
+245 LGEVS
-250 RAHFATVQQLL
+250 RVHFAKVQRLI
-261 SDVGVGYTI
+261 SDVGVEFTV

-288 ITTDL
+288 ISTDL
-293 GAQGTICGGGRYD
+293 GSQGTVCGGGRYD
-306 GLFETLGGKSTP
+306 GLFEILGGKATP
-318 AVGFAIG
+318 AVGFGMG
-325 LERLI
+325 LERLL
-330 LLTQDALSAQVDVGC
+330 LLTQDVLSQEVDVGC
-345 DAYIIHQGEAAA
+345 DVYVVHQGEAAE

-362 TASHLREAG
+362 VASHLRQVG

-379 SAQGVGSFKSQ
+379 GADGAGSFKSQ

-397 QARYAIIIG
+397 QANYALIIG
-406 EDEVNNGTLT
+406 DDEVSNGTLT
-416 VKYLRGDAS
+416 IKHLRGDLNHP
-425 EDQQSSISAKDV
+425 QQVTVPSAEA
-437 AQWMWQQLAG
+437 AQWLLQAIAG
-447 LADASE
+447 TFDE

>member
-1 MCQVDIKFM
+1 MSNTKTEKF
-10 NNSNPEKNRINKFQ
+10 R
-24 AVKGMNDILPEESA
+24 AVKGMNDILPDEA
-38 RWEAL
+38 AQWEAL
-43 EEILRGWLKSYGYR
+43 ETILRGWLKSYGYR

-81 EKEMFC
+81 EKEMFS

-113 HNLTYN
+113 SNLIYN
-119 GPQRMYT
+119 GPQRVYS
-126 MGPVFRHER
+126 MGSVFRHER

-159 DAELIVMLRDLWTE
+159 DAELIVMLRDLWDE
-173 LDLNVRLEINTLGVA
+173 LGLNVRLEINTLGVA
-188 SERAAH
+188 SERLAH

-199 AYFEQ
+199 AYFEANKA
-204 HLDQLDED
+204 LLDEE
-212 AKRRLHTNP
+212 AQRRLYSNP

-228 NPDMQD
+228 NPAIQE
-234 LVENAPKLMDC
+234 LVNHAPKLIDH
-245 LGETS
+245 LGEVS
-250 RAHFATVQQLL
+250 RVHFAKVQRLI
-261 SDVGVGYTI
+261 SDVGVEFTV

-288 ITTDL
+288 ISTDL
-293 GAQGTICGGGRYD
+293 GSQGTVCGGGRYD
-306 GLFETLGGKSTP
+306 GLFEILGGKATP
-318 AVGFAIG
+318 AVGFGMG
-325 LERLI
+325 LERLL
-330 LLTQDALSAQVDVGC
+330 LLTQDVLSQEVDVGC
-345 DAYIIHQGEAAA
+345 DVYVVHQGEAAE

-362 TASHLREAG
+362 VASHLRQVG

-379 SAQGVGSFKSQ
+379 GADGAGSFKSQ

-397 QARYAIIIG
+397 QANYALIIG
-406 EDEVNNGTLT
+406 DDEVSNGTLT
-416 VKYLRGDAS
+416 IKHLRGDLNHP
-425 EDQQSSISAKDV
+425 QQVTVPSAEA
-437 AQWMWQQLAG
+437 AQWLLQAIAG
-447 LADASE
+447 TFDE